1 MAKYEH
7 LPIYRSAFEY
17 LIYCENTVKG
27 FSRYHK
33 YTHGSDLRNTARE
46 MVKLIIR
53 ANNSRIKT
61 SVLED
66 LRICLEE
73 SKLILRICK
82 ELKAFKNF
90 QSFEIAI
97 NQVTNISRQAEGW
110 LKSMRQ
116 KESGPNSVCVGVGR
130 T

>member
-7 LPIYRSAFEY
+7 LPIYRASFEY
-17 LIYCENTVKG
+17 LIYCENIVKG

-53 ANNSRIKT
+53 ANNSRNK
-61 SVLED
+61 SPALEE

-73 SKLILRICK
+73 SRLILRICK

-90 QSFEIAI
+90 KSFETAI
-97 NQVTNISRQAEGW
+97 NQVTTKMTPLNQ
-110 LKSMRQ
+110 
-116 KESGPNSVCVGVGR
+116 
-130 T
+130 